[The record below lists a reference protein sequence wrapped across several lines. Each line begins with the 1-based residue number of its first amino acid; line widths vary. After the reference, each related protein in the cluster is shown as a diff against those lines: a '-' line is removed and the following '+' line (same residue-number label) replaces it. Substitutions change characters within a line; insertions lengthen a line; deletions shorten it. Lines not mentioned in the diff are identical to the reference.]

1 MPSLSDSNLA
11 ELDASR
17 PKGLRL
23 ISRLLPPALRMWLHS
38 QVEQVE
44 TLDFR
49 IEGRDRDLLSGYIP
63 QVRVTARQVVYQ
75 GFYLSAADLK
85 AETIRI
91 NLGQVLR
98 GKPLKLLAAFPVKAQ
113 IMLSEADLNASLV
126 APILQVGLADF
137 LDQLLAV
144 RRTSPGLQA
153 LLSAIA
159 DPQHD
164 SQDNPPHDPQDD
176 PQRDQRPVKRLILT
190 LKPDLIVLRLYGSP
204 DPGPDSPCA
213 TIHARLLVQNGQS
226 IQLSQPQ
233 GIASGETPDAIP
245 LPELD
250 GFTIDLGPEI
260 QIERLDLQAGQ
271 IEWEGLITV
280 RP

>member
-1 MPSLSDSNLA
+1 MPSLSDGNLA
-11 ELDASR
+11 ELDAPR
-17 PKGLRL
+17 PKGFRL
-23 ISRLLPPALRMWLHS
+23 ISRLLPPALRMWLHA

-44 TLDFR
+44 TLDFQ

-63 QVRVTARQVVYQ
+63 QVLVTARQVVYQ

-126 APILQVGLADF
+126 APILQVGLSDF

-144 RRTSPGLQA
+144 RRTSPGLQE

-159 DPQHD
+159 DPH
-164 SQDNPPHDPQDD
+164 S
-176 PQRDQRPVKRLILT
+176 DQLRVERLILT
-190 LKPDLIVLRLYGSP
+190 LKPDLIVMQLYADP
-204 DPGPDSPCA
+204 EPGPDSPCA
-213 TIHARLLVQNGQS
+213 TIHARLVVQDGQN
-226 IQLSQPQ
+226 IQLSQPR
-233 GIASGETPDAIP
+233 GIASQPPHEAIP

-250 GFTIDLGPEI
+250 GFTVDLGSEI
-260 QIERLDLQAGQ
+260 YIERLDLQAGQ
-271 IEWEGLITV
+271 IEWQGIVTV
-280 RP
+280 MP

>member
-1 MPSLSDSNLA
+1 MPSLSDGNLA
-11 ELDASR
+11 ELDAPR

-23 ISRLLPPALRMWLHS
+23 ISRLLPPALRLWLHS

-63 QVRVTARQVVYQ
+63 QVLVTARQVVYQ

-113 IMLSEADLNASLV
+113 LMLSEADLNASLV

-144 RRTSPGLQA
+144 RRTSPGLQT

-159 DPQHD
+159 DPQH
-164 SQDNPPHDPQDD
+164 NPQDD
-176 PQRDQRPVKRLILT
+176 HPLVKRLILN
-190 LKPDLIVLRLYGSP
+190 LKPNLLVLRLYGSP
-204 DPGPDSPCA
+204 DPSPNSPSA
-213 TIHARLLVQNGQS
+213 TIHAHLLVQNGQS
-226 IQLSQPQ
+226 IQLSHPQ
-233 GIASGETPDAIP
+233 GIGFGETPDTIP

-250 GFTIDLGPEI
+250 GFTIDLGSEI
-260 QIERLDLQAGQ
+260 QIERLELQAGQ
-271 IEWEGLITV
+271 IEWEGTITV